1 MKKHKGV
8 KEGWTGMD
16 FSKSRHFEKMKDSSS
31 RHRITSDQ
39 RKEIKRGQ
47 LNSLKK
53 GSGGDS
59 VKELQGAL
67 GITVDGRFGPLTEN
81 AVKKYQSAN
90 GLVPDG
96 IVGEKMLAKIMGK
109 EVTQESVESH
119 YLWIFDNG
127 HGGIIDGVYQTA
139 GKRSPEWD
147 DGTQLF
153 EGEFNRSIVNR
164 LVEMCKE
171 NNIECVNLV
180 DTQEDISLR
189 KRTDAANDI
198 YREENQG
205 DGKTCIYVSVH
216 ANGFSQESAHGWGVY
231 TSVGESKSDKIAQ
244 VLHEK
249 AKVEFPDHKM
259 RKDTRDGDADK
270 EANFWVLRKT
280 VMPAILSENF
290 FMTNKKE
297 CDLLLSEE
305 GRDRIA
311 KIHFQMIQEIESSK
325 IV

>member
-1 MKKHKGV
+1 MQENLTLVYKLMNIYFK
-8 KEGWTGMD
+8 
-16 FSKSRHFEKMKDSSS
+16 
-31 RHRITSDQ
+31 RII
-39 RKEIKRGQ
+39 RRVLKNIKPM
-47 LNSLKK
+47 
-53 GSGGDS
+53 
-59 VKELQGAL
+59 E
-67 GITVDGRFGPLTEN
+67 
-81 AVKKYQSAN
+81 
-90 GLVPDG
+90 
-96 IVGEKMLAKIMGK
+96 
-109 EVTQESVESH
+109 ESH

-139 GKRSPEWD
+139 GKRSPEWE

-153 EGEFNRSIVNR
+153 EGEFNRSIVDR
-164 LVEMCKE
+164 LVKMCKD

-198 YREENQG
+198 YREQRDK
-205 DGKTCIYVSVH
+205 DGKDCIYISVH

-231 TSVGESKSDKIAQ
+231 TSPGETKSDKIAS
-244 VLHEK
+244 VLYVRAEE
-249 AKVEFPDHKM
+249 EFPNHKM
-259 RKDTRDGDADK
+259 RKDTTDGDPDK

-290 FMTNKKE
+290 FMTNREESK
-297 CDLLLSEE
+297 LLLSEE

-311 KIHFQMIQEIESSK
+311 KIHFDMIQEIELTK